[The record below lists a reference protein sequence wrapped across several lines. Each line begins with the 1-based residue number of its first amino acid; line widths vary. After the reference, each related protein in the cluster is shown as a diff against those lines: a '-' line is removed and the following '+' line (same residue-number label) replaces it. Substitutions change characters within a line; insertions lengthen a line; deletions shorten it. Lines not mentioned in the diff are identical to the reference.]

1 MKKSGKER
9 MVTIREMESSD
20 RADWIK
26 MRKALWPECPEDRHR
41 LEIDQIL
48 SAQGIVLVAESSSQG
63 LVGFAEISLRND
75 QVEGT
80 STTPVPYLE
89 GWYVK
94 PAFRTQGIGK
104 ALLHS
109 AEDFA
114 MQVGFTE
121 LASDTEV
128 INYTGIDIHKHLGF
142 REVGRTVHFVKSL
155 TRNNS

>member
-1 MKKSGKER
+1 MI
-9 MVTIREMESSD
+9 TIRKMGLSD
-20 RADWIK
+20 RDGWIG
-26 MRKALWPECPEDRHR
+26 MRKALWPDCPENRHR

-48 SAQGIVLVAESSSQG
+48 SAQGIVFVAESSSRG
-63 LVGFAEISLRND
+63 PVGFVEISIRTD

-80 STTPVPYLE
+80 TATPVPYLE

-104 ALLHS
+104 ALLRS

-114 MQVGFTE
+114 MQTGFTE

-128 INYTGIDIHKHLGF
+128 VNYTGIDIHKLLGF